1 MNAPRLPEPEGNW
14 TWRRLYTFVAT
25 IIGLF
30 LLGWIVMKLTG
41 HRELMWVAL
50 GLIIR
55 DAWRET
61 LYIVAPSAQAIVAGL
76 DAWRGRG
83 Q

>member
-1 MNAPRLPEPEGNW
+1 MNAAPQPQPEGNW
-14 TWRRLYTFVAT
+14 TFRRAYTYLAT
-25 IIGLF
+25 IAGLI
-30 LLGWIVMKLTG
+30 LLSVIVAKLSG